1 MKKLFLSLGILIS
14 GTLVG
19 LVFQSNI
26 NVIQASISG
35 YTAAEF
41 AQYCEAN
48 PSTCTKTNF
57 SNTKVGSV
65 SCPSPSQVIDVV
77 YVHAGDGQT
86 VYQLPDPG
94 FTTVFSNNNNTV
106 EVTANPHPHDLSWIS
121 VTCVPGISPT
131 PTSTPTPTPINTPTN
146 TPTPTP
152 TVPDDRLTPTP
163 TPTEGQQPSPTPT
176 PTPTDSE
183 EQPTPT
189 PTPTASPT
197 ATPTI
202 TLTPGPGRVAA
213 LEYQVSCDKD
223 EVKVEMRF
231 TNDGKAMEN
240 VTAEFDYNGKK
251 KTATS
256 NSDGWAIAIY
266 PKDGE
271 NKVTGYADGFYKIEK
286 TVEFPDCPAT
296 TGTVLGATTSKGQVL
311 GATSY
316 AKTGLA
322 EDALMQLSGVLGTLM
337 ISVGALLHAKQK

>member
-1 MKKLFLSLGILIS
+1 MQKLLLCLGVLVS
-14 GTLVG
+14 GTLAG
-19 LVFQSNI
+19 MVFQSNI
-26 NVIQASISG
+26 NTIQASVSA
-35 YTAAEF
+35 YTASEF
-41 AQYCEAN
+41 SQYCEAN
-48 PSTCTKTNF
+48 PSTCSKTNF
-57 SNTKVGSV
+57 SNVKIGSV

-86 VYQLPDPG
+86 VYQLPDSG
-94 FTTVFSNNNNTV
+94 FIAAFSNNNSTV
-106 EVTANPHPHDLSWIS
+106 EVTANPHPHDLSWVA
-121 VTCVPGISPT
+121 VTCIPGSTPT
-131 PTSTPTPTPINTPTN
+131 PTSTPTATPTT
-146 TPTPTP
+146 TPTPTM
-152 TVPDDRLTPTP
+152 PDDRLTPTP

-176 PTPTDSE
+176 PTQSE
-183 EQPTPT
+183 RP
-189 PTPTASPT
+189 
-197 ATPTI
+197 TPTI
-202 TLTPGPGRVAA
+202 TPTPGQGRVAA

-231 TNDGKAMEN
+231 TNDGKNMEN

-266 PKDGE
+266 SKDGE
-271 NKVTGYADGFYKIEK
+271 NKLTGYADGFYKIEK

-296 TGTVLGATTSKGQVL
+296 TGSVLGATTSKGQVL

-316 AKTGLA
+316 AKTGVA